1 MFPKKTRVIY
11 ESKTNVHR
19 LLVPRKILA
28 GSDIRASKLDC
39 LLSLTFRTLTDRV
52 TSVVADVHS
61 YAGFQRF
68 DVLHSV
74 CIRTFHSKMPNQRKR
89 GLGERC
95 SPSREIVKPVRAR
108 GTRLTRGQ
116 LTDLFPFHH

>member
-39 LLSLTFRTLTDRV
+39 LLSLTFRPLASPDLVHRSGRTHLEYASSMNGRFCRTRKAYRTTAKLAETDIVYASPLR
-52 TSVVADVHS
+52 TQQNIAFAD
-61 YAGFQRF
+61 
-68 DVLHSV
+68 
-74 CIRTFHSKMPNQRKR
+74 FH
-89 GLGERC
+89 L
-95 SPSREIVKPVRAR
+95 SR
-108 GTRLTRGQ
+108 
-116 LTDLFPFHH
+116 